1 MVYKIMK
8 TYKHIGETT
17 GDLSNRLKK
26 EYGYKKVA
34 ICGKLDPMARG
45 ITNYLVDENTKQM
58 ENYLNNIKTYEFN
71 IVLGI
76 KTDTDD
82 IMGIISD
89 YNFDKPDCKEIVKI
103 LHSLINQDYQKFHP
117 YSAIKYK
124 INGERKSL
132 HQWTNENKIS
142 YDKLP
147 GKKVTVFNIQVND
160 IKTISFND
168 YIQEIFNRLQTIDS
182 MHKSSFRIDD
192 IVKSWQQLS
201 NICKKYGDEFQL
213 ISIPVKITVSAG
225 YYIRMIAYELYNR
238 LNVPCHIFDIHRTH
252 T

>member
-1 MVYKIMK
+1 MK
-8 TYKHIGETT
+8 TYKLIGETT

-26 EYGYKKVA
+26 ENGYNKVA

-45 ITNYLVDENTKQM
+45 ITNYLANEDTKQM
-58 ENYLNNIKTYEFN
+58 EKYLNNIKTYEFD

-82 IMGIISD
+82 IMGIVSD
-89 YNFDKPDCKEIVKI
+89 FNFDEPNCDEIFKI
-103 LHSLINQDYQKFHP
+103 LQTLINQDYQKFHP

-124 INGERKSL
+124 IDGERKSL
-132 HQWTNENKIS
+132 HQWTNENKIT

-147 GKKVTVFNIQVND
+147 GKKVSVFNIQVKD
-160 IKTISFND
+160 VKKISFKS
-168 YIQEIFNRLQTIDS
+168 YIQEVFSRLNSVDNS
-182 MHKSSFRIDD
+182 HKGPFRVQGI
-192 IVKSWQQLS
+192 INSWEQLS
-201 NICKKYGDEFQL
+201 KTSEKYGDCLEL

-225 YYIRMIAYELYNR
+225 YYIRMIAYELYNT
-238 LNVPCHIFDIHRTH
+238 LNAPCHIFDINRTH

>member
-1 MVYKIMK
+1 MK
-8 TYKHIGETT
+8 TYKRIGETT

-26 EYGYKKVA
+26 EHGYKKVA

-45 ITNYLVDENTKQM
+45 ITNYLADEDTKLM
-58 ENYLNNIKTYEFN
+58 ENYLNNIKTYEFD

-89 YNFDKPDCKEIVKI
+89 FTFDELKCDDIVKI
-103 LHSLINQDYQKFHP
+103 LQSLINQDYQKFHP

-132 HQWTNENKIS
+132 HQWTNENKLT
-142 YDKLP
+142 YDELP
-147 GKKVTVFNIQVND
+147 GKQVSVFNIQVDD
-160 IKTISFND
+160 IKTISLKS
-168 YIQEIFNRLQTIDS
+168 YIQEIFNRLQSVDN
-182 MHKSSFRIDD
+182 MHKSSFRMED
-192 IVKSWQQLS
+192 IIKSWEQLS
-201 NICKKYGDEFQL
+201 KISEKSCDEHQL

-225 YYIRMIAYELYNR
+225 YYIRMIAYEIYR
-238 LNVPCHIFDIHRTH
+238 TTTVPCHIFDIHRTH

>member
-1 MVYKIMK
+1 MKIYKN
-8 TYKHIGETT
+8 IGETT

-26 EYGYKKVA
+26 EHGYKKVA

-45 ITNYLVDENTKQM
+45 ITNYLADDDTKQM
-58 ENYLNNIKTYEFN
+58 ENYLNNIKTYEFD

-89 YNFDKPDCKEIVKI
+89 YNFDKPDCINIIKMLKSLKE
-103 LHSLINQDYQKFHP
+103 QDYQKFHP

-124 INGERKSL
+124 MNGERKSL
-132 HQWTNENKIS
+132 HQWTNENGLS
-142 YDKLP
+142 YNELP
-147 GKKVTVFNIQVND
+147 GKKVHVYDIQVGNV
-160 IKTISFND
+160 KNISFSS
-168 YIQEIFNRLQTIDS
+168 YIQEIFNRLQTVDD
-182 MHKSSFRIDD
+182 MHKSAFRVND
-192 IVKSWQQLS
+192 IVHNWEQLS
-201 NICKKYGDEFQL
+201 KIYEKNEEDIEL
-213 ISIPVKITVSAG
+213 IKIPVKMTVSAG
-225 YYIRMIAYELYNR
+225 YYIRMIAYDLYNR